1 MLLLPHVL
9 LQDGVVPERTLT
21 VEALQP
27 VCIRGGD
34 GRGGEGRGGEGRG
47 GGSKQ
52 DGSCAEK

>member
-27 VCIRGGD
+27 VCIRGGE
-34 GRGGEGRGGEGRG
+34 GRGGEGRGGEG